1 MVSGSVP
8 RTADDDTADD
18 DNGTDH
24 SSRQLGGR
32 DAPDINRLY
41 SYRDNP
47 SIPDWDDSKTLIV
60 FDGVCVL
67 CSGFARFVLKR
78 DGNNQILFA
87 MAQSEFGESLY
98 RHYGLKSEDY
108 ETNLIIA
115 DGKVFAKSRAFA
127 RAMATLGLPWS
138 MLQIIRIVPARVA
151 DWLYDRIARN
161 RYRLFGRHD
170 VCQLPSPDMRA
181 RLIGDDHAV
190 GLHGSVSKK

>member
-1 MVSGSVP
+1 MP
-8 RTADDDTADD
+8 QTDDDDYEIDD
-18 DNGTDH
+18 RP
-24 SSRQLGGR
+24 RQSIGGG
-32 DAPDINRLY
+32 ASDINRLY

-47 SIPDWDDSKTLIV
+47 AVPDWDDGKTLIV

-67 CSGFARFVLKR
+67 CSSFARFVLKR
-78 DGNNQILFA
+78 DVNNQILFA

-138 MLQIIRIVPARVA
+138 MLQIIRLVPTPVA

-181 RLIGDDHAV
+181 RLIGDDQPV
-190 GLHGSVSKK
+190 GSHGTVSKK